1 MADMGK
7 WGLFSR
13 YITRKPYFS
22 HFFNVCLS
30 LIDEETMFLESNFA
44 MNWAYKTYIASRNHD
59 FMRLG
64 TPGKGSYFDIPGTQK
79 FHITGKDS

>member
-22 HFFNVCLS
+22 HFFQCVLIIDWWGNYVSWIKFCNELS
-30 LIDEETMFLESNFA
+30 F
-44 MNWAYKTYIASRNHD
+44 KTYIASRNHD